1 MNGWKENN
9 NKTYSD
15 FANRKKYELFT
26 QYITCSGQFMKM
38 NVSTAEWELLTQP
51 VTAYQTV
58 YTQMQTDE
66 LELFYSKNTE
76 QWTCQTLI

>member
-9 NKTYSD
+9 NNIYSD

-51 VTAYQTV
+51 VTV
-58 YTQMQTDE
+58 LSNSLYTDANRRTWIILQ
-66 LELFYSKNTE
+66 
-76 QWTCQTLI
+76 

>member
-1 MNGWKENN
+1 
-9 NKTYSD
+9 
-15 FANRKKYELFT
+15 
-26 QYITCSGQFMKM
+26 MKM